1 MAIIKKNELK
11 TMESKTLEN
20 KLKELKKE
28 LIKINAQIAMGTI
41 PENPGRI
48 REIKKTI
55 ARIKTLQRTKG
66 GSRSEKTQ

>member
-11 TMESKTLEN
+11 QMDPKTRET
-20 KLKELKKE
+20 KLAELNKE
-28 LIKINAQIAMGTI
+28 LIKVNAQVAMGTI

-55 ARIKTLQRTKG
+55 ARLHTSKNVQGGTKAN
-66 GSRSEKTQ
+66 K